1 MSENTTCPGFFS
13 RLMFSWLSQAIDKG
27 NERQLDIIDLPV
39 LDGVDYQCENLTKR
53 LEHCWQ
59 SEKASAKIH
68 QRKTSIWNAVFR
80 LFPLR
85 EFEPIIL
92 LQFLYSISLCAVPF
106 LLYCL
111 LLELSLPLP
120 SKTTA
125 SLLVVGMCVTA
136 WMRTVFICHRDAL
149 TNRLTIRTMSAI
161 SGMVYRKMI
170 RRSSRHVTSGHVATL
185 FGTDI
190 ESFKEGFSHLPA
202 VIGAPVCMLMI
213 ISVLVWVA
221 GWPAMMGVIA
231 TAVFIILQSLVI
243 KASQYYRARTVP
255 VTDTRITLISQIIRG
270 IRTIKM
276 HAWEKPYYQ
285 AVHKIRKSE
294 MHLLAKKYSLTA
306 LFEAFYCS
314 TIPTLCVM
322 LCYIFTDRRL
332 DQAVIFTVFAYFSHL
347 RMVANYIYAFAM
359 QKVTDSV
366 VSMWR
371 IEAFL
376 IDDRVEDDNQSMNP
390 NPLNIESFNGKGYQ
404 DFEKVK
410 LPVIRVSQ
418 KGITSYAGD
427 LKILQDIELDVS
439 GSCLVVVV
447 GPVGSGKSTL
457 LSTIC
462 GLEPGFVGFLERR
475 GTIAHVP
482 QVPWIFQG
490 TIQENITF
498 NAQYDATK
506 YERVVDACDLTVDL
520 MTFPNGDLSEIGER
534 GVALSGGQRARVS
547 LARALYLDAD
557 IYVLDDPLSALDF
570 KVRRRVFQRCICE
583 LLRDKL
589 CILVTHDLGC
599 IEKADKVV
607 IMEGGKIVKQS
618 IYKEYIDT
626 QERRMTQDKGKDG
639 DCGDDDDDNGH
650 DVDFDSDGGD
660 DVRGEGYGGDN
671 DDIDCY
677 YNVCVAVGDNDGI
690 DSGDKTKKAVGGEN
704 MSTLTEK
711 RDIGTVVWRTYWA
724 YLRGGISVP
733 VIILLGLF
741 ACLTPVLGV
750 APNWV
755 LARWAHLSWSNPD
768 QHWIIIT
775 YILLTAI
782 ADICRYTLVAA
793 ACITVLLCNSRHH
806 NKMAESLLHALV
818 QFFDRTPTGIII
830 NRFSADVGRI
840 DNELPMKFS
849 FLVVGLDIVVYT
861 IVPIFANYWLA
872 IVVILP
878 LFLFVY
884 YGVRFQ
890 RALCESTRLES
901 LARSP
906 VFSHIDNTLEGLN
919 TIHLHGASDVF
930 INKMYRFQDNLSRTR
945 YTARQMIFWL
955 QMRVL
960 NIGIMFLLGSS
971 LVIVLL
977 STSVGFVGMAI
988 SYVDIMLIEVP
999 YFLKAF
1005 GDLQSTMT
1013 SVQRI
1018 LEYCGLKPELAYHIK
1033 EKPPRDWPH
1042 YGALTFSH
1050 VSLQYYSGG
1059 PRVLKDVSF
1068 SIEPRQKFG
1077 IVGRTGAGKSSIVA
1091 SLMRMPEATFGILI
1105 DDVDIRGLNLQST
1118 REVVSVI
1125 QQSPVMFCGS
1135 IRNNLDPL
1143 DMYTDDEIWI
1153 ALHDAQLGSLV
1164 TSLDGKLEYHI
1175 QEGGSNFSVGER
1187 QLFSLAR
1194 ALLHKNKIIVMDE
1207 ATANVDPQTDHIIQT
1222 TIRDKFKDCTVLT
1235 IAHRLNT
1242 IMDCDCIMV
1251 LHDGQVVEMG
1261 TPQELMGKADGW
1273 LAQLWQHSD

>member
-1 MSENTTCPGFFS
+1 
-13 RLMFSWLSQAIDKG
+13 
-27 NERQLDIIDLPV
+27 
-39 LDGVDYQCENLTKR
+39 
-53 LEHCWQ
+53 
-59 SEKASAKIH
+59 
-68 QRKTSIWNAVFR
+68 
-80 LFPLR
+80 
-85 EFEPIIL
+85 
-92 LQFLYSISLCAVPF
+92 
-106 LLYCL
+106 
-111 LLELSLPLP
+111 
-120 SKTTA
+120 
-125 SLLVVGMCVTA
+125 
-136 WMRTVFICHRDAL
+136 
-149 TNRLTIRTMSAI
+149 
-161 SGMVYRKMI
+161 MI
-170 RRSSRHVTSGHVATL
+170 RRGSRHVTSGHVATL

-231 TAVFIILQSLVI
+231 TEVFIILQSLVI

-332 DQAVIFTVFAYFSHL
+332 DQAIIFTVFAYFSHL

-410 LPVIRVSQ
+410 LP
-418 KGITSYAGD
+418 
-427 LKILQDIELDVS
+427 ILQDIELDVS

-639 DCGDDDDDNGH
+639 DCGY
-650 DVDFDSDGGD
+650 GGD
-660 DVRGEGYGGDN
+660 NGGDN
-671 DDIDCY
+671 DDIDSY
-677 YNVCVAVGDNDGI
+677 YNVCVAVGDNDVI
-690 DSGDKTKKAVGGEN
+690 DSDDKTKKAVGGEN

-782 ADICRYTLVAA
+782 ADICRYILVAA

-818 QFFDRTPTGIII
+818 QFFDRTPTGRII

-849 FLVVGLDIVVYT
+849 WLVIGLDIVVYT
-861 IVPIFANYWLA
+861 IVPTFANYWLA

-906 VFSHIDNTLEGLN
+906 VFSHIDNTAEGLN

-930 INKMYRFQDNLSRTR
+930 INKMYRYELVTLKITSFLDFVPTVPFTSLLLW
-945 YTARQMIFWL
+945 I
-955 QMRVL
+955 RV
-960 NIGIMFLLGSS
+960 F
-971 LVIVLL
+971 
-977 STSVGFVGMAI
+977 TTGFVGMAI
-988 SYVDIMLIEVP
+988 SYVDTMLIEVP

-1207 ATANVDPQTDHIIQT
+1207 ATANVDPQTDHMIQT

-1235 IAHRLNT
+1235 IAHRLST
-1242 IMDCDCIMV
+1242 IMDCDRIMV

-1273 LAQLWQHSD
+1273 LAQLWQHSH